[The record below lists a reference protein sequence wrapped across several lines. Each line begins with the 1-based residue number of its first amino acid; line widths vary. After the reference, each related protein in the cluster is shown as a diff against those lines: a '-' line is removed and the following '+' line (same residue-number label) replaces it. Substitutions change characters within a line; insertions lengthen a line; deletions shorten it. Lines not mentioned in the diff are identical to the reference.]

1 MCTMKWTLGAKTVAG
16 LVLISIITYGTSGFF
31 IFFVKDWVTLDIPN
45 WVYISIILIM
55 GVCWNGI
62 LGWFASRWLTRPI
75 VHLSRAAQQVSAGDL
90 TTEIPQRRTQDEL
103 TVLYDAFRAM
113 VSNLRS
119 IVNDI
124 ADSTRTTSQ
133 NAQSLSEAITQ
144 AAEQI
149 EMMSDA
155 VDHIAVGV
163 EEQKVTSHQSL
174 ITADEM
180 LNDFQRMHSQSMD
193 MTEMSGQ
200 MERSVDH
207 TKQTFSSLMKGMDEL
222 ADSHNRSRDIMLLL
236 EKEASDIE
244 VITQSVKNIAE
255 ETGLLALN
263 ASIEA
268 ARAGEEGSGFAVVA
282 QQIRKLADESKES
295 VHRINELISRVQ
307 ERIRETAQLS
317 HEQHGLVVNE
327 SERTISVDQTL
338 HELTGTVEVF
348 MKGAHDIGSKIAEQT
363 GRVEQT
369 HGHVKKI
376 QGKAGSFSDEA
387 RRIMDAAHEETAIME
402 EISSSAEELRQL
414 TDRLLDKTKAFRM
427 QP

>member
-1 MCTMKWTLGAKTVAG
+1 MYMKWTLGAKTVAG

-31 IFFVKDWVTLDIPN
+31 IFFVKDWITLDIPN

-222 ADSHNRSRDIMLLL
+222 AESHNRSRDIMLLL

-327 SERTISVDQTL
+327 SERTVSVDQTL

>member
-1 MCTMKWTLGAKTVAG
+1 MKWTLGAKTVAG

-31 IFFVKDWVTLDIPN
+31 IFFVKDWISLDMPN
-45 WVYISIILIM
+45 WLYISIILLM

-62 LGWFASRWLTRPI
+62 LGWIASRYLTRPI
-75 VHLSRAAQQVSAGDL
+75 VQLSRAAQQVSSGDL

-103 TVLYDAFRAM
+103 TVLYDAFNVM

-124 ADSTRTTSQ
+124 AESTRTTSQ

-149 EMMSDA
+149 EMMSEA

-163 EEQKVTSHQSL
+163 EDQKVTSQHSL

-180 LNDFQRMHSQSMD
+180 LNDFQKMQHQSIG
-193 MTEMSGQ
+193 MTELSGK
-200 MERSVDH
+200 MERSVGH
-207 TKQTFSSLMKGMDEL
+207 TKETFSSLMKGMDEL
-222 ADSHNRSRDIMLLL
+222 AESHNRSRDIMLLL

-268 ARAGEEGSGFAVVA
+268 ARAGEEGAGFAVVA
-282 QQIRKLADESKES
+282 QQIRKLADESKDS

-307 ERIRETAQLS
+307 QRIRETVELS

-327 SERTISVDQTL
+327 SERTVSVDQTL
-338 HELTGTVEVF
+338 LELTGTVEVF
-348 MKGAHDIGSKIAEQT
+348 MQGAHDIGSKIAEQT

-387 RRIMDAAHEETAIME
+387 KRIMDAAHEETAIME

>member
-1 MCTMKWTLGAKTVAG
+1 MHMKWTLGAKTVAG

-222 ADSHNRSRDIMLLL
+222 AESHNRSRDIMLLL

-307 ERIRETAQLS
+307 QRIRETAQLS

-327 SERTISVDQTL
+327 SERTVSVDQTL

>member
-1 MCTMKWTLGAKTVAG
+1 MHMKWTLGAKTVAG

-31 IFFVKDWVTLDIPN
+31 IFFVKDWITLDIPN

-222 ADSHNRSRDIMLLL
+222 AESHNRSRDIMLLL

-244 VITQSVKNIAE
+244 VITHSVKNIAE

-307 ERIRETAQLS
+307 QRIRETAQLS

>member
-1 MCTMKWTLGAKTVAG
+1 MHMKWTLGAKTVAG

-31 IFFVKDWVTLDIPN
+31 IFFVKDWITLDIPN

-222 ADSHNRSRDIMLLL
+222 AESHNRSRDIMLLL

-307 ERIRETAQLS
+307 QRIRETAQLS

-327 SERTISVDQTL
+327 SERTVSVDQTL
-338 HELTGTVEVF
+338 HELTGTVEIF

-427 QP
+427 RP

>member
-1 MCTMKWTLGAKTVAG
+1 MKWTLGAKTVAG

-31 IFFVKDWVTLDIPN
+31 IFFVKDWISLDMPN
-45 WVYISIILIM
+45 WLYISIILLM

-62 LGWFASRWLTRPI
+62 LGWIASRYLTRPI
-75 VHLSRAAQQVSAGDL
+75 VQLSRAAQQVSSGDL

-103 TVLYDAFRAM
+103 TVLYDAFNVM

-149 EMMSDA
+149 EMMSEA

-163 EEQKVTSHQSL
+163 EDQKVTSQHSL

-180 LNDFQRMHSQSMD
+180 LNDFQKMQHQSLG
-193 MTEMSGQ
+193 MTELSGK

-207 TKQTFSSLMKGMDEL
+207 TKETFSSLMKGMDEL
-222 ADSHNRSRDIMLLL
+222 AESHNRSRDIMLLL

-268 ARAGEEGSGFAVVA
+268 ARAGEEGAGFAVVA
-282 QQIRKLADESKES
+282 QQIRKLADESKDS

-307 ERIRETAQLS
+307 QRIRETVELS

-327 SERTISVDQTL
+327 SERTVSVDQTL
-338 HELTGTVEVF
+338 LELTGTVEVF
-348 MKGAHDIGSKIAEQT
+348 MQGAHDIGSKIAEQT

-387 RRIMDAAHEETAIME
+387 KRIMDAAHEETAIME

-427 QP
+427 QR

>member
-1 MCTMKWTLGAKTVAG
+1 MHMKWTLGAKTVAG

-31 IFFVKDWVTLDIPN
+31 IFFVKDWITLDIPN

-222 ADSHNRSRDIMLLL
+222 AESHNRSRDIMLLL

-307 ERIRETAQLS
+307 QRIRETAQLS

>member
-1 MCTMKWTLGAKTVAG
+1 MKWTLGAKTVAG

-222 ADSHNRSRDIMLLL
+222 AESHNRSRDIMLLL

-307 ERIRETAQLS
+307 QRIRETAQLS

-327 SERTISVDQTL
+327 SERTVSVDQTL

-376 QGKAGSFSDEA
+376 QGKPDRSRMRRDELWMPHTKRQPSW
-387 RRIMDAAHEETAIME
+387 RRFHP
-402 EISSSAEELRQL
+402 R
-414 TDRLLDKTKAFRM
+414 RKN
-427 QP
+427 

>member
-1 MCTMKWTLGAKTVAG
+1 MKWTLGAKTVAG

-222 ADSHNRSRDIMLLL
+222 AESHNRSRDIMLLL

-327 SERTISVDQTL
+327 SERTVSVDQTL

>member
-1 MCTMKWTLGAKTVAG
+1 MKWTLGAKTVAG

-31 IFFVKDWVTLDIPN
+31 IFFVKDWITLDIPN
-45 WVYISIILIM
+45 WLYISIILIM

-75 VHLSRAAQQVSAGDL
+75 VQLSRAAQQVSAGDL

-180 LNDFQRMHSQSMD
+180 LDDFQRMHSQSMD

-222 ADSHNRSRDIMLLL
+222 AESHNRSRDIMLLL

-327 SERTISVDQTL
+327 SERTVSVDQTL

>member
-1 MCTMKWTLGAKTVAG
+1 MKWTLGAKTVAG

-31 IFFVKDWVTLDIPN
+31 IFFVKDWITLDIPN

-222 ADSHNRSRDIMLLL
+222 AESHNRSRDIMLLL

-327 SERTISVDQTL
+327 SERTVSVDQTL

>member
-1 MCTMKWTLGAKTVAG
+1 MKWTLGAKTVAG

-31 IFFVKDWVTLDIPN
+31 IFFLQDWLSFSMPSWLYITL
-45 WVYISIILIM
+45 VLIL

-75 VHLSRAAQQVSAGDL
+75 VHLSKAAQQVSSGDL
-90 TTEIPQRRTQDEL
+90 TAEIPERRTQDEL
-103 TVLYDAFRAM
+103 AVLYDAFRAM
-113 VSNLRS
+113 VVNLRS

-124 ADSTRTTSQ
+124 SDSTRTTSQ

-149 EMMSDA
+149 EMMSEA

-163 EEQKVTSHQSL
+163 EEQKETSQHSL

-180 LNDFQRMHSQSMD
+180 LNDFQRMHTQSIG

-207 TKQTFSSLMKGMDEL
+207 TKQTFSYLMKGMDEL
-222 ADSHNRSRDIMLLL
+222 TVSHNRSRDIMVLL

-244 VITQSVKNIAE
+244 AITQSVKNIAE
-255 ETGLLALN
+255 ETALLALN

-268 ARAGEEGSGFAVVA
+268 ARAGEEGAGFAVVA
-282 QQIRKLADESKES
+282 QQIRKLSDESTQS
-295 VHRINELISRVQ
+295 VHQINELISRVQ
-307 ERIRETAQLS
+307 QRIRDTAQLI
-317 HEQHGLVVNE
+317 HEQHGLVVTE
-327 SERTISVDQTL
+327 SQRTINVDQTL
-338 HELTGTVEVF
+338 QELTGTVEVF
-348 MKGAHDIGSKIAEQT
+348 MKGAHEIGSKIAEQT
-363 GRVEQT
+363 VRVERT
-369 HGHVKKI
+369 HGHVKQI

-402 EISSSAEELRQL
+402 EISSSAEELREL
-414 TDRLLDKTKAFRM
+414 TNRLMDKTKAFRM

>member
-1 MCTMKWTLGAKTVAG
+1 MKWTLGAKTVAG

-31 IFFVKDWVTLDIPN
+31 IFFVKDWITLDIPN

-155 VDHIAVGV
+155 VDHIALGV

-222 ADSHNRSRDIMLLL
+222 AESHNRSRDIMLLL

-244 VITQSVKNIAE
+244 VITHSVKNIAE

-307 ERIRETAQLS
+307 QRIRETAQLS

>member
-1 MCTMKWTLGAKTVAG
+1 
-16 LVLISIITYGTSGFF
+16 
-31 IFFVKDWVTLDIPN
+31 
-45 WVYISIILIM
+45 
-55 GVCWNGI
+55 
-62 LGWFASRWLTRPI
+62 
-75 VHLSRAAQQVSAGDL
+75 
-90 TTEIPQRRTQDEL
+90 
-103 TVLYDAFRAM
+103 
-113 VSNLRS
+113 
-119 IVNDI
+119 VNDI

-149 EMMSDA
+149 EMMSEA

-163 EEQKVTSHQSL
+163 EDQKVTSQHSL

-180 LNDFQRMHSQSMD
+180 LNDFQKMQHQSLG
-193 MTEMSGQ
+193 MTELSGK
-200 MERSVDH
+200 MEQSVGH
-207 TKQTFSSLMKGMDEL
+207 TKETFSSLMKGMNEL
-222 ADSHNRSRDIMLLL
+222 AESHNRSRDIMLLL

-244 VITQSVKNIAE
+244 VITHSVKNIAE

-268 ARAGEEGSGFAVVA
+268 ARAGEEGAGFAVVA
-282 QQIRKLADESKES
+282 QQIRKLADESKDS

-307 ERIRETAQLS
+307 QRIRETVELS
-317 HEQHGLVVNE
+317 HEQHGLVVHE
-327 SERTISVDQTL
+327 SERTVSVDQTL
-338 HELTGTVEVF
+338 LELTGTVEVF

-387 RRIMDAAHEETAIME
+387 KRIMDAAHEETAIME

>member
-1 MCTMKWTLGAKTVAG
+1 MKWTLGAKTVAG

-31 IFFVKDWVTLDIPN
+31 IFFVKDWISLDMPN
-45 WVYISIILIM
+45 WLYISIILLM

-62 LGWFASRWLTRPI
+62 LGWIASRYLTRPI
-75 VHLSRAAQQVSAGDL
+75 VQLSRAAQQVSSGDL

-103 TVLYDAFRAM
+103 TVLYDAFNVM

-149 EMMSDA
+149 EMMSEA

-163 EEQKVTSHQSL
+163 EDQKVTSQHSL

-180 LNDFQRMHSQSMD
+180 LNDFQKMQHQSLG
-193 MTEMSGQ
+193 MTELSGK
-200 MERSVDH
+200 MGRSVDH
-207 TKQTFSSLMKGMDEL
+207 TKETFSSLMKGMNEL
-222 ADSHNRSRDIMLLL
+222 AESHNRSRDIMLLL

-244 VITQSVKNIAE
+244 AITQSVKNIAE

-268 ARAGEEGSGFAVVA
+268 ARAGEEGAGFAVVA
-282 QQIRKLADESKES
+282 QQIRKLADESKDS

-307 ERIRETAQLS
+307 QRIRETVELS

-327 SERTISVDQTL
+327 SERTVSVDQTL
-338 HELTGTVEVF
+338 LELTGTVEVF
-348 MKGAHDIGSKIAEQT
+348 MQGAHDIGSKIAEQT

-387 RRIMDAAHEETAIME
+387 KRIMDAAHEETAIME

>member
-1 MCTMKWTLGAKTVAG
+1 MKWTLGAKTVAG

-31 IFFVKDWVTLDIPN
+31 IFFVKDWISLDMPN
-45 WVYISIILIM
+45 WLYISIILLM

-62 LGWFASRWLTRPI
+62 LGWIASRYLTRPI
-75 VHLSRAAQQVSAGDL
+75 VQLSRAAQQVSSGDL

-103 TVLYDAFRAM
+103 TVLYDAFNVM

-149 EMMSDA
+149 EMMSEA

-163 EEQKVTSHQSL
+163 EDQKVTSQHSL

-180 LNDFQRMHSQSMD
+180 LNDFQKMQHQSLG
-193 MTEMSGQ
+193 MTELSGK

-207 TKQTFSSLMKGMDEL
+207 TKETFSSLMKGMNEL
-222 ADSHNRSRDIMLLL
+222 AESHNRSRDIMLLL

-244 VITQSVKNIAE
+244 VITHSVKNIAE

-268 ARAGEEGSGFAVVA
+268 ARAGEEGAGFAVVA
-282 QQIRKLADESKES
+282 QQIRKLADESKDS

-307 ERIRETAQLS
+307 QRIRETVELS
-317 HEQHGLVVNE
+317 HEQHGLVVHE
-327 SERTISVDQTL
+327 SERTVSVDQTL
-338 HELTGTVEVF
+338 LELTGTVEVF

-387 RRIMDAAHEETAIME
+387 KRIMDAAHEETAIME

>member
-1 MCTMKWTLGAKTVAG
+1 MKWTLGAKTVAG

-31 IFFVKDWVTLDIPN
+31 IFFVKDWITLDIPN

-75 VHLSRAAQQVSAGDL
+75 VHLSRAAQQVSSGDL

-103 TVLYDAFRAM
+103 TVLYDAFRVM

-149 EMMSDA
+149 EMMSEA

-180 LNDFQRMHSQSMD
+180 LNDFQRMHGQSMD

-222 ADSHNRSRDIMLLL
+222 AESHNRSRDIMLLV

-307 ERIRETAQLS
+307 QRIRETAQLS

-387 RRIMDAAHEETAIME
+387 KRIMDAAHEETAIME

>member
-1 MCTMKWTLGAKTVAG
+1 MKWTLGAKSVAG

-31 IFFVKDWVTLDIPN
+31 IFFVKDWVSLDIPN
-45 WVYISIILIM
+45 WLYISIILLM

-62 LGWFASRWLTRPI
+62 LGWMASRYLTRPI
-75 VHLSRAAQQVSAGDL
+75 VRLSRAAQQVSSGDL
-90 TTEIPQRRTQDEL
+90 TTEIPHRRAQDEL
-103 TVLYDAFRAM
+103 TVLYDAFNVM

-124 ADSTRTTSQ
+124 AESTRTTSQ

-149 EMMSDA
+149 EMMSEA
-155 VDHIAVGV
+155 VNHIAVGV
-163 EEQKVTSHQSL
+163 EEQKVTSHHSL

-180 LNDFQRMHSQSMD
+180 LNDFQKMQHQSLG
-193 MTEMSGQ
+193 MTELSGQ
-200 MERSVDH
+200 MEQSVDH
-207 TKQTFSSLMKGMDEL
+207 TKETFSSLMKGMDEL
-222 ADSHNRSRDIMLLL
+222 AESHNRSRDIMLLL

-268 ARAGEEGSGFAVVA
+268 ARAGEEGAGFAVVA
-282 QQIRKLADESKES
+282 QQIRKLADESKDS

-307 ERIRETAQLS
+307 QRIGETVQLS
-317 HEQHGLVVNE
+317 QEQHGLVVDE

-348 MKGAHDIGSKIAEQT
+348 MKGAHEIGSKIAEQT

-369 HGHVKKI
+369 HGNVKKI
-376 QGKAGSFSDEA
+376 QGKASSFSDEA
-387 RRIMDAAHEETAIME
+387 NRIMDAAHEETAIME
-402 EISSSAEELRQL
+402 EISSSAEELRRL

>member
-1 MCTMKWTLGAKTVAG
+1 MKWTLGAKTVAG

-31 IFFVKDWVTLDIPN
+31 IFFVKDWISLDMPN
-45 WVYISIILIM
+45 WLYISIILLM

-62 LGWFASRWLTRPI
+62 LGWIASRYLTRPI
-75 VHLSRAAQQVSAGDL
+75 VQLSRAAQQVSSGDL
-90 TTEIPQRRTQDEL
+90 TTEIPKRRTQDEL
-103 TVLYDAFRAM
+103 TVLYEAFNVM
-113 VSNLRS
+113 VSNLRN

-149 EMMSDA
+149 EMMSEA

-163 EEQKVTSHQSL
+163 EDQKVTSQHSL

-180 LNDFQRMHSQSMD
+180 LNDFQKMQNQSLD
-193 MTEMSGQ
+193 MTELSGQ
-200 MERSVDH
+200 MEKSVGH
-207 TKQTFSSLMKGMDEL
+207 TKETFSSLMKGMDEL
-222 ADSHNRSRDIMLLL
+222 AESHNRSRDIMLLL

-244 VITQSVKNIAE
+244 VITQSVKDIAE

-268 ARAGEEGSGFAVVA
+268 ARAGEEGAGFAVVA
-282 QQIRKLADESKES
+282 QQIRKLADESKDS

-307 ERIRETAQLS
+307 QRIGETVQLS
-317 HEQHGLVVNE
+317 HVQHGLVVNE

-387 RRIMDAAHEETAIME
+387 KRIMDAAHEETAIME

>member
-1 MCTMKWTLGAKTVAG
+1 MKWTLGAKTVAG

-31 IFFVKDWVTLDIPN
+31 IFFVKDWITLDIPN

-180 LNDFQRMHSQSMD
+180 LNDFQRMHSQSMG

-222 ADSHNRSRDIMLLL
+222 AESHNRSRDIMLLL

-307 ERIRETAQLS
+307 QRIRETAQLS

-327 SERTISVDQTL
+327 SERTVSVDQTL

>member
-1 MCTMKWTLGAKTVAG
+1 MKWTLGAKTVAG

-31 IFFVKDWVTLDIPN
+31 IFFVKDWITLDIPN

-75 VHLSRAAQQVSAGDL
+75 VHLSRAAQQVSSGDL

-103 TVLYDAFRAM
+103 TVLYDAFRVM

-149 EMMSDA
+149 EMMSEA

-163 EEQKVTSHQSL
+163 EEQKVTSHHSL

-180 LNDFQRMHSQSMD
+180 LNDFQRMHGQSMD

-222 ADSHNRSRDIMLLL
+222 AESHNRSRDIMLLL

-307 ERIRETAQLS
+307 QRIRETAQLS

-387 RRIMDAAHEETAIME
+387 KRIMDAAHEETAIME

>member
-1 MCTMKWTLGAKTVAG
+1 MKWTLGAKTVAG

-31 IFFVKDWVTLDIPN
+31 IFFVKDWISLDMPN
-45 WVYISIILIM
+45 WLYISIILLM

-62 LGWFASRWLTRPI
+62 LGWIASRYLTRPI
-75 VHLSRAAQQVSAGDL
+75 VQLSRAAQQVSSGDL

-103 TVLYDAFRAM
+103 TVLYDAFNVM

-149 EMMSDA
+149 EMMSEA

-163 EEQKVTSHQSL
+163 EDQKVTSQHSL

-180 LNDFQRMHSQSMD
+180 LNDFQKMQHQSLG
-193 MTEMSGQ
+193 MTELSGK

-207 TKQTFSSLMKGMDEL
+207 TKETFSSLMKGMDEL
-222 ADSHNRSRDIMLLL
+222 AESHNRSRDIMLLL

-244 VITQSVKNIAE
+244 AITQSVKNIAE

-268 ARAGEEGSGFAVVA
+268 ARAGEEGAGFAVVA
-282 QQIRKLADESKES
+282 QQIRKLADESKDS

-307 ERIRETAQLS
+307 QRIRETVELS

-327 SERTISVDQTL
+327 SERTVSVDQTL
-338 HELTGTVEVF
+338 LELTGTVEVF
-348 MKGAHDIGSKIAEQT
+348 MQGAHDIGSKIAEQT

-387 RRIMDAAHEETAIME
+387 KRIMDAAHEETAIME

>member
-1 MCTMKWTLGAKTVAG
+1 MKWTLGAKTVAG

-31 IFFVKDWVTLDIPN
+31 IFFVKDWISLDMPN
-45 WVYISIILIM
+45 WLYISIILLM

-62 LGWFASRWLTRPI
+62 LGWIASRYLTRPI
-75 VHLSRAAQQVSAGDL
+75 VQLSRAAQQVSSGDL

-103 TVLYDAFRAM
+103 TVLYDAFNVM

-149 EMMSDA
+149 EMMSEA

-163 EEQKVTSHQSL
+163 EDQKVTSQHSL

-180 LNDFQRMHSQSMD
+180 LNDFQKMQHQSLG
-193 MTEMSGQ
+193 MTELSGK

-207 TKQTFSSLMKGMDEL
+207 TKETFSSLMKGMDEL
-222 ADSHNRSRDIMLLL
+222 AESHNRSRDIMLLL

-268 ARAGEEGSGFAVVA
+268 ARAGEEGAGFAVVA
-282 QQIRKLADESKES
+282 QQIRKLADESKDS

-307 ERIRETAQLS
+307 QRIRETVELS

-327 SERTISVDQTL
+327 SERTVSVDQTL
-338 HELTGTVEVF
+338 LELTGTVEVF
-348 MKGAHDIGSKIAEQT
+348 MQGAHDIGSKIAEQT

-387 RRIMDAAHEETAIME
+387 KRIMDAAHEETAIME

>member
-1 MCTMKWTLGAKTVAG
+1 MHMKWTLGAKTVAG

-222 ADSHNRSRDIMLLL
+222 AESHNRSRDIMLLL

>member
-1 MCTMKWTLGAKTVAG
+1 MKWTLGAKTVAG

-31 IFFVKDWVTLDIPN
+31 IFFVKDWITLDIPN

-75 VHLSRAAQQVSAGDL
+75 VHLSRAAQQVSSGDL

-103 TVLYDAFRAM
+103 TVLYDAFRVM

-149 EMMSDA
+149 EMMSEA

-180 LNDFQRMHSQSMD
+180 LNDFQRMHGQSMD

-222 ADSHNRSRDIMLLL
+222 AESHNRSRDIMLLL

-307 ERIRETAQLS
+307 QRIRETAQLS

-387 RRIMDAAHEETAIME
+387 KRIMDAAHEETAIME

>member
-1 MCTMKWTLGAKTVAG
+1 MKWTLGAKTVAG

-31 IFFVKDWVTLDIPN
+31 IFFVKDWIALDIPN

-103 TVLYDAFRAM
+103 TVLYDAFRTM
-113 VSNLRS
+113 VSNLRG

-174 ITADEM
+174 LTADEM

-222 ADSHNRSRDIMLLL
+222 AESHNRSRDIMLLL

>member
-1 MCTMKWTLGAKTVAG
+1 MHMKWTLGAKTVAG

-31 IFFVKDWVTLDIPN
+31 IFFVKDWITLDIPN
-45 WVYISIILIM
+45 WVYISIILVM

-75 VHLSRAAQQVSAGDL
+75 VHLSRAAQQVSSGDL

-103 TVLYDAFRAM
+103 TVLYDAFRVM

-149 EMMSDA
+149 EMMSEA

-222 ADSHNRSRDIMLLL
+222 AESHNRSRDIMLLL

-307 ERIRETAQLS
+307 QRIRETAQLS

-338 HELTGTVEVF
+338 HELTGTVDVF

>member
-1 MCTMKWTLGAKTVAG
+1 MKWTLGAKTVAG

-31 IFFVKDWVTLDIPN
+31 IFFLQDWLSFSMPSWLYITL
-45 WVYISIILIM
+45 VLIL

-62 LGWFASRWLTRPI
+62 LGWFASSWLTRPI
-75 VHLSRAAQQVSAGDL
+75 VHLSKAAQQVSSGDL
-90 TTEIPQRRTQDEL
+90 TAEIPERRTQDEL
-103 TVLYDAFRAM
+103 AVLYDAFRAM
-113 VSNLRS
+113 VVNLRS

-124 ADSTRTTSQ
+124 SDSTRTTSQ

-149 EMMSDA
+149 EMMSEA

-163 EEQKVTSHQSL
+163 EEQKVTSQHSL

-180 LNDFQRMHSQSMD
+180 LNDFQRMHTQSIG

-200 MERSVDH
+200 MERSVDQ
-207 TKQTFSSLMKGMDEL
+207 TKQTFSYLMKGMDEL
-222 ADSHNRSRDIMLLL
+222 TVSHNRSRDIMVLL

-244 VITQSVKNIAE
+244 AITQSVKNIAE
-255 ETGLLALN
+255 ETALLALN

-268 ARAGEEGSGFAVVA
+268 ARAGEEGAGFAVVA
-282 QQIRKLADESKES
+282 QQIRKLSDESTQS

-307 ERIRETAQLS
+307 LRIRDTAQLI

-327 SERTISVDQTL
+327 SQRTINVDQTL
-338 HELTGTVEVF
+338 QELTGTVEVF
-348 MKGAHDIGSKIAEQT
+348 MKGAHEIGSKIAEQT
-363 GRVEQT
+363 VRVERT
-369 HGHVKKI
+369 HGHVKQI

-402 EISSSAEELRQL
+402 EISSSAEELREL
-414 TDRLLDKTKAFRM
+414 TNRLMDKTKAFRM

>member
-1 MCTMKWTLGAKTVAG
+1 MKWTLGAKAVAG

-31 IFFVKDWVTLDIPN
+31 IFFVKDWISLDMPN
-45 WVYISIILIM
+45 WLYISIILLM

-62 LGWFASRWLTRPI
+62 LGWIASRYLTRPI
-75 VHLSRAAQQVSAGDL
+75 VQLSRAAQQVSSGDL
-90 TTEIPQRRTQDEL
+90 TTEIPKRRAQDEL
-103 TVLYDAFRAM
+103 TVLYEAFNVM
-113 VSNLRS
+113 VSNLRN

-149 EMMSDA
+149 EMMSEA

-163 EEQKVTSHQSL
+163 EDQKVTSHHSL

-180 LNDFQRMHSQSMD
+180 LNDFQKMQNQSLG
-193 MTEMSGQ
+193 MTELSGQ
-200 MERSVDH
+200 MEKSVGH
-207 TKQTFSSLMKGMDEL
+207 TKETFSSLMKGMDEL
-222 ADSHNRSRDIMLLL
+222 AKSHNRSRDIMLLL

-244 VITQSVKNIAE
+244 VITQSVKDIAE

-268 ARAGEEGSGFAVVA
+268 ARAGEEGAGFAVVA
-282 QQIRKLADESKES
+282 QQIRKLADESKDS

-307 ERIRETAQLS
+307 QRIGETVQLS

-369 HGHVKKI
+369 HSHVKKI

-387 RRIMDAAHEETAIME
+387 KRIMDAAHEETAIME

>member
-1 MCTMKWTLGAKTVAG
+1 MKWTLGAKTVAG

-222 ADSHNRSRDIMLLL
+222 AESHNRSRDIMLLL

-307 ERIRETAQLS
+307 QRIRETAQLS

>member
-1 MCTMKWTLGAKTVAG
+1 MKWTLGAKSVAG

-31 IFFVKDWVTLDIPN
+31 IFFVKDWVSLDIPN
-45 WVYISIILIM
+45 WLYISIILLM

-62 LGWFASRWLTRPI
+62 LGWMTSRYLTRPI
-75 VHLSRAAQQVSAGDL
+75 VRLSRAAQQVSSGDL
-90 TTEIPQRRTQDEL
+90 TTEIPHRRAQDEL
-103 TVLYDAFRAM
+103 TVLYDAFNVM

-124 ADSTRTTSQ
+124 AESTRTTSQ

-149 EMMSDA
+149 EMMSEA
-155 VDHIAVGV
+155 VNHIAVGV
-163 EEQKVTSHQSL
+163 EEQKVTSHHSL

-180 LNDFQRMHSQSMD
+180 LNDFQKMQHQSLG
-193 MTEMSGQ
+193 MTELSGQ
-200 MERSVDH
+200 MEQSVDH
-207 TKQTFSSLMKGMDEL
+207 TKETFSSLMKGMDEL
-222 ADSHNRSRDIMLLL
+222 AESHNRSRDIMLLL

-268 ARAGEEGSGFAVVA
+268 ARAGEEGAGFAVVA
-282 QQIRKLADESKES
+282 QQIRKLADESKDS

-307 ERIRETAQLS
+307 QRIRETVQLS
-317 HEQHGLVVNE
+317 QEQHGLVVDE

-348 MKGAHDIGSKIAEQT
+348 MKGAHEIGSKIAEQT

-369 HGHVKKI
+369 HGNVKKI
-376 QGKAGSFSDEA
+376 QGKASSFSDEA
-387 RRIMDAAHEETAIME
+387 NRIMDAAHEETAIME
-402 EISSSAEELRQL
+402 EISSSAEELRRL

>member
-1 MCTMKWTLGAKTVAG
+1 MHMKWTLGAKTVAG

-31 IFFVKDWVTLDIPN
+31 IFFVKDWITLDIPN

-222 ADSHNRSRDIMLLL
+222 AESHNRSRDIMLLL

-268 ARAGEEGSGFAVVA
+268 ARAGDEGSGFAVVA

-327 SERTISVDQTL
+327 SERTVSVDQTL

>member
-1 MCTMKWTLGAKTVAG
+1 MKWTLGAKTVAG

-31 IFFVKDWVTLDIPN
+31 IFFVKDWITLDIPN
-45 WVYISIILIM
+45 WVYISIILVM

-75 VHLSRAAQQVSAGDL
+75 VHLSRAAQQVSSGDL

-103 TVLYDAFRAM
+103 TVLYDAFRVM

-149 EMMSDA
+149 EMMSEA

-222 ADSHNRSRDIMLLL
+222 AESHNRSRDIMLLL

-307 ERIRETAQLS
+307 QRIRETAQLS

-338 HELTGTVEVF
+338 HELTGTVDVF

-387 RRIMDAAHEETAIME
+387 KRIMDAAHEETAIME

>member
-1 MCTMKWTLGAKTVAG
+1 MKWTLGAKTVAG
-16 LVLISIITYGTSGFF
+16 LVLISLITYGTSGFF
-31 IFFVKDWVTLDIPN
+31 IFFLQDWLAFSMPS
-45 WVYISIILIM
+45 WLYISIVLIM
-55 GVCWNGI
+55 GVCWNAI

-75 VHLSRAAQQVSAGDL
+75 VHLSRAAQQISSGDL
-90 TTEIPQRRTQDEL
+90 TAEVPERRTQDEI
-103 TVLYDAFRAM
+103 TVLYDAFRVM
-113 VSNLRS
+113 VFNLRS

-124 ADSTRTTSQ
+124 TESTRTTSQ
-133 NAQSLSEAITQ
+133 NAQSLSEAIAQ

-163 EEQKVTSHQSL
+163 EEQKTTSHQSL

-180 LNDFQRMHSQSMD
+180 LNDFQRMHSQSIG

-222 ADSHNRSRDIMLLL
+222 TESHNRSRDIMVLL

-244 VITQSVKNIAE
+244 AITQSVKNIAE

-282 QQIRKLADESKES
+282 QQIRKLADESKQS

-307 ERIRETAQLS
+307 QRIKDTAQLI

-338 HELTGTVEVF
+338 QELTGTVEVF
-348 MKGAHDIGSKIAEQT
+348 MKGAHDIGSKIGEQT
-363 GRVEQT
+363 SRVEQT

-387 RRIMDAAHEETAIME
+387 RRIMDAAHEETAIMQ

-414 TDRLLDKTKAFRM
+414 TDRLMDKTKAFRM

>member
-1 MCTMKWTLGAKTVAG
+1 MHMKWTLGAKTVAG

-222 ADSHNRSRDIMLLL
+222 AESHNRSRDIMLLL

-307 ERIRETAQLS
+307 ERIKETAQLS

>member
-1 MCTMKWTLGAKTVAG
+1 MKWTLGAKTVAG

-31 IFFVKDWVTLDIPN
+31 IFFVKDWITLDIPN

-193 MTEMSGQ
+193 MTEISGQ

-222 ADSHNRSRDIMLLL
+222 AESHNRSRDIMLLL

-244 VITQSVKNIAE
+244 VITHSVKNIAE

-307 ERIRETAQLS
+307 QRIRETAQLS

>member
-1 MCTMKWTLGAKTVAG
+1 MKWTLGAKTVAG

-31 IFFVKDWVTLDIPN
+31 IFFVKDWITLDIPN

-222 ADSHNRSRDIMLLL
+222 AESHNRSRDIMLLL

-307 ERIRETAQLS
+307 QRIRETAQLS

-327 SERTISVDQTL
+327 SERTVSVDQTL
-338 HELTGTVEVF
+338 HELTGTVEIF